1 MQSISNQAG
10 GGGSMATPTINAS
23 QIKSLDL
30 GRRDK
35 PDYFALTGT
44 MVLSVC
50 VCMCVCVCVCVCVRG
65 VRLLKKLVSRLSRL
79 LL

>member
-1 MQSISNQAG
+1 MRYEHVGKDRDMQSISNQAG

-44 MVLSVC
+44 FVY
-50 VCMCVCVCVCVCVRG
+50 CVCVCVCVGGWVVG
-65 VRLLKKLVSRLSRL
+65 
-79 LL
+79 